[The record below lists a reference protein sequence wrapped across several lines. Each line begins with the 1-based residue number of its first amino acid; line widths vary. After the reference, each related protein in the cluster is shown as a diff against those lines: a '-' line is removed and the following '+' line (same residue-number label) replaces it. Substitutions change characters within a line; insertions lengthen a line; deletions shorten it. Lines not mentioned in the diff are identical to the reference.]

1 MTLVPRS
8 FYELERWF
16 DEEFPELVSPL
27 GNILPRTI
35 GLKKVPRINMYEK
48 DENLV
53 VEAEMPGLKPEDI
66 NVEIKDG
73 VLRIEGKVEEEKEER
88 GKDFYRKEIS
98 STYQARTVMLP
109 AEVKEDEIEAEYKNG
124 ILKVVMPKKEEK
136 KVEGG
141 RKIKVKG

>member
-35 GLKKVPRINMYEK
+35 GLKKVPRINMYGK
-48 DENLV
+48 DGNLV

-88 GKDFYRKEIS
+88 VKDFYRKEIS

-109 AEVKEDEIEAEYKNG
+109 VEVKEDEIEAEYKNG